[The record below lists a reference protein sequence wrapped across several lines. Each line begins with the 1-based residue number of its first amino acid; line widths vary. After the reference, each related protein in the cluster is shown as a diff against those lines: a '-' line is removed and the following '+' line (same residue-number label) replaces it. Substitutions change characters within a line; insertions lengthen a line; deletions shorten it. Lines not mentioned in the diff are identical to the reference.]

1 MMETQRTDVVVIGG
15 GLAGL
20 VAAITSARAGSRV
33 VLLDG
38 RAVGGRARSARRDG
52 YTLNEG
58 AHALYRNGVAAR
70 TLRDLGVVVRGAAP
84 DPGTF
89 RLAWDG
95 AVVTLPG
102 SARTL
107 ASTRILS
114 ARSKAKLAGWFAA
127 GTERHAARSGDISV
141 GEWFDAQRA
150 APDLRKLVTALLRL
164 GSYTAHPE
172 RAAAAPL
179 LRQLALGSGGVTYVD
194 GGWQSMID
202 QLVTIAVA
210 SGVELVDHE
219 PVVALDRSGPDRI
232 VVTSSRAVVAASVV
246 VAAGG
251 PRVAAG
257 LLGADPA
264 GWVERSGRVQRAAV
278 LDVGG
283 PPAEHRF
290 LLSADEPLYLST
302 HAPVAELAPPGRHL
316 VTMMRYLDDGDV
328 HDAATDRAALERHA
342 ALAGVATPPDRD
354 LERFLAAPT
363 VTWGAPV
370 PGVERPTG
378 LELADAGVAVA
389 GDWVGDHLLADAAV
403 ASGVDAGLAAARR
416 VAVAQ

>member
-1 MMETQRTDVVVIGG
+1 METQRTDVVVIGA

-20 VAAITSARAGSRV
+20 VAAITAAKAGSRV

-58 AHALYRNGVAAR
+58 AHALYRGGPAAR
-70 TLRDLGVVVRGAAP
+70 TLTELGVVVRGCSPEAS
-84 DPGTF
+84 TY
-89 RLAWDG
+89 RLVWDG
-95 AVVTLPG
+95 EIVTLPG

-107 ASTRILS
+107 TSTRIVS
-114 ARSKAKLAGWFAA
+114 ARSKAKLAGWFAGA
-127 GTERHAARSGDISV
+127 QRHAARSGEISV
-141 GEWFDAQRA
+141 ADWFDSQRA

-179 LRQLALGSGGVTYVD
+179 LRQLALGAGGVTYVD
-194 GGWQSMID
+194 GGWQSIVD
-202 QLVTIAVA
+202 QLVAVAMA
-210 SGVELVDHE
+210 SGVEVVDHE
-219 PVVALDRSGPDRI
+219 PVVMMDTSGPDRLVI
-232 VVTSSRAVVAASVV
+232 TRTSTVVAPSVV
-246 VAAGG
+246 IAAGG
-251 PRVAAG
+251 PQVAATLVG
-257 LLGADPA
+257 GDPA
-264 GWVERSGRVQRAAV
+264 GWVERSGPVQRAAV

-302 HAPVAELAPPGRHL
+302 HAPVADLAPPGRHL
-316 VTMMRYLDDGDV
+316 VTMMRYLDEN
-328 HDAATDRAALERHA
+328 DARDAVVDRATLERHA
-342 ALAGVATPPDRD
+342 ALAGVAAPPERD
-354 LERFLAAPT
+354 VERFLAAP
-363 VTWGAPV
+363 VVSWGSPL

-378 LELADAGVAVA
+378 FELVEQGVLVA

-403 ASGVDAGLAAARR
+403 SSGAAAGLAAARR
-416 VAVAQ
+416 VVVSR